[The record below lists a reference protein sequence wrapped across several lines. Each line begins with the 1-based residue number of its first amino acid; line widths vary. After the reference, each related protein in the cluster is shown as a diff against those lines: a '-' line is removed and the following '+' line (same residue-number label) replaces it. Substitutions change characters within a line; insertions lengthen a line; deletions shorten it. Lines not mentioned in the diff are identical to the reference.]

1 MIPQKPTSKY
11 RICWRLNFSEG
22 NMKKL
27 KIYSSQFNYQYGNS
41 IHFPYSIASLFAYI
55 KSFPELDKQLQFE
68 KTLIAPIQH
77 ILDVVGWNWEY
88 KPPINTL
95 AEFFN

>member
-1 MIPQKPTSKY
+1 
-11 RICWRLNFSEG
+11 
-22 NMKKL
+22 MKKL

-68 KTLIAPIQH
+68 KTFIFRNKLDEYVDRIKDPD
-77 ILDVVGWNWEY
+77 ILLCSCYVWNWE
-88 KPPINTL
+88 ITNML
-95 AEFFN
+95 AKRVKE

>member
-1 MIPQKPTSKY
+1 
-11 RICWRLNFSEG
+11 
-22 NMKKL
+22 MKKL

-68 KTLIAPIQH
+68 KT
-77 ILDVVGWNWEY
+77 
-88 KPPINTL
+88 
-95 AEFFN
+95 FR